1 MNNVNELYR
10 KRQEVFIERRTTIA
24 SEVDKFMQGVAGID
38 PELLKNVTPINGTN
52 AKDILPSM
60 WAEPFNIE
68 AYKSE
73 LAIFDNY
80 VRQIKQVADDLN
92 TQALKILGG
101 A

>member
-38 PELLKNVTPINGTN
+38 PELLKNVTPINGTS
-52 AKDILPSM
+52 AKEILPSM
-60 WAEPFNIE
+60 WIEPFDIE
-68 AYKSE
+68 KYKQE
-73 LAIFDNY
+73 LSVFDNY
-80 VRQIKQVADDLN
+80 VRQIKQVADELN
-92 TQALKILGG
+92 AQALKILGG